1 MVNKVIL
8 VGNLG
13 QDPEMRTL
21 DNGTA
26 VTSLRLA
33 TTERY
38 KDRNGEQQEHTEWH
52 SVKVWGKLA
61 EIVNQYC
68 RKGKQ
73 VYVEGKIQ
81 TRKWTDKEG
90 HDRYSTEIVASEVKF
105 LGGKSDDSGPR
116 QERATSQ
123 RSQAR
128 EPDVAPPMDDGD
140 IPF

>member
-1 MVNKVIL
+1 M
-8 VGNLG
+8 GNLG

-105 LGGKSDDSGPR
+105 LGGKSDDSVSR
-116 QERATSQ
+116 QERPASQ
-123 RSQAR
+123 RRQE
-128 EPDVAPPMDDGD
+128 EPSAGRPVDDED
-140 IPF
+140 LPF